1 MTLSNHTKS
10 RLDRIQNE
18 YNPEYDI
25 PPGPPVTWAEMDL
38 TEAVLELAAK
48 VAELEARLGKPAPP
62 ARPVHSLTCPNCR
75 GTGAAP
81 LSDNVNWLPCPT
93 CQGKGVI

>member
-10 RLDRIQNE
+10 RIDRIQRE

-38 TEAVLELAAK
+38 ADAVTELAAK
-48 VAELEARLGKPAPP
+48 IEELEAWLAPAQMP
-62 ARPVHSLTCPNCR
+62 LTCPNCR
-75 GTGAAP
+75 GTGAQP
-81 LSDNVNWLPCPT
+81 LSDNGLPCPT
-93 CQGKGVI
+93 CEGEGVI